1 MTNSRRPRVAAIGL
15 SDSQIASIEPLC
27 GELRPA
33 YSLGLYLQSYSWT
46 ETDVVVA
53 RGNLDT
59 QVDFGVNLLIIGP
72 NSFQWSD
79 RYDLATEGWILH
91 FANTSKTNTEREL
104 TVSPSCPD
112 LYKPQAVE
120 LSRHLSQSVNPP
132 AVIST
137 SRQGEAALIET
148 TSGHPV
154 ALRLDLPSRLNFS
167 GDDLPG
173 RIALLLP
180 EASNLVAWFRAFL
193 SELHESDPI
202 KVPQAPPRL
211 SQPSDWYTPQES
223 ALAARISRV
232 ESEIERLSDEQF
244 QLQTEL
250 AAEVERADRGIRRSL
265 WADGDELVS
274 AVRDILGD
282 IGFEVRD
289 MDAELSPG
297 ESRREDLRLTLQ
309 GVPGW
314 EAMVEVKGYPSS
326 TKTNDARQIREHRDR
341 YIREESR
348 PPDLTVW
355 LSNPYRTTE
364 PSSRPTPDQNVKD
377 AAENVGALHVL
388 ATDIYRQWALVAV
401 GSLDAKSVIQSLVDA
416 ELGLWT
422 PPAIDPGA

>member
-33 YSLGLYLQSYSWT
+33 RSLGLYLLSYSWT

-53 RGNLDT
+53 VGNLDP
-59 QVDFGVNLLIIGP
+59 QVACSVNLLIIGP
-72 NSFQWSD
+72 TSFQWSD
-79 RYDLATEGWILH
+79 GHSPFYGGHLIPHYAI
-91 FANTSKTNTEREL
+91 ASKANTEREL

-120 LSRHLSQSVNPP
+120 LSRHLSRSVNPP
-132 AVIST
+132 TVIST
-137 SRQGEAALIET
+137 SRQGGAALIET
-148 TSGHPV
+148 TSGLSI
-154 ALRLDLPSRLNFS
+154 ALRFDLPSRLNSS
-167 GDDLPG
+167 GDDPPG
-173 RIALLLP
+173 HIALLLP

-202 KVPQAPPRL
+202 RVPQAPPRL

-223 ALAARISRV
+223 ALAARISQV
-232 ESEIERLSDEQF
+232 ESEIDRLSDEQVR
-244 QLQTEL
+244 LQTEL
-250 AAEVERADRGIRRSL
+250 ATEVERTDRGIRRAL
-265 WADGDELVS
+265 WADGDELVGV
-274 AVRDILGD
+274 VRDILGD
-282 IGFEVRD
+282 LGFEVRD

-297 ESRREDLRLTLQ
+297 ESKREDLRLTLQ

-314 EAMVEVKGYPSS
+314 EAIVEVKGYPSG

-341 YIREESR
+341 YFSEESR

-364 PSSRPTPDQNVKD
+364 PSSRPAPDQNVKV

-401 GSLDAKSVIQSLVDA
+401 GSLDAKSVVQSLVDT
-416 ELGLWT
+416 EPGLWL
-422 PPAIDPGA
+422 PEHRP

>member
-15 SDSQIASIEPLC
+15 SDSQNASIEPLC

-53 RGNLDT
+53 RGTLGAR
-59 QVDFGVNLLIIGP
+59 VDCSVNLLIIGP

-79 RYDLATEGWILH
+79 GHSPFDGGNLIPHYAI
-91 FANTSKTNTEREL
+91 ASKANTEREL
-104 TVSPSCPD
+104 TVSTSCPD

-120 LSRHLSQSVNPP
+120 LSRHLSRSVHPP

-154 ALRLDLPSRLNFS
+154 ALRLDLPSRLNSS
-167 GDDLPG
+167 GDDPLG
-173 RIALLLP
+173 HIALLLP
-180 EASNLVAWFRAFL
+180 EASNLVAWFRALL
-193 SELHESDPI
+193 SELHESDPVR
-202 KVPQAPPRL
+202 VPQAPPRL
-211 SQPSDWYTPQES
+211 SQLSDWYTPQES
-223 ALAARISRV
+223 ALAARISQV

-244 QLQTEL
+244 QLQTEM
-250 AAEVERADRGIRRSL
+250 ATEVERSDRGIRRVL
-265 WADGDELVS
+265 WADGDELVG

-282 IGFEVRD
+282 LGFEVRD

-297 ESRREDLRLTLQ
+297 ESKREDLRLTLQ

-314 EAMVEVKGYPSS
+314 EAMVEVKGYPSG

-348 PPDLTVW
+348 NPDLVVW

-364 PSSRPTPDQNVKD
+364 PSSRPVPDQNVKD
-377 AAENVGALHVL
+377 TAENVGALHVL
-388 ATDIYRQWALVAV
+388 ATDIYRQWALAAAD
-401 GSLDAKSVIQSLVDA
+401 SLDKASVVQSLVDA
-416 ELGLWT
+416 EPGLWL
-422 PPAIDPGA
+422 PRL